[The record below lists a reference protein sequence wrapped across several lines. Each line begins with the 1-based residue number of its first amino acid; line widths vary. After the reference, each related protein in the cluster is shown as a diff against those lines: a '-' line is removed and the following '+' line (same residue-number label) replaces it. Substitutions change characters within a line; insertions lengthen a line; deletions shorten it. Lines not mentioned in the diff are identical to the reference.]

1 MKKSFL
7 ILTLLLSTL
16 ATQAQVYLTD
26 VLEPIGDEKA
36 LRNVYPFRENS
47 ELNVY
52 NSMSLQDYLLPAGL
66 ALWDKKETI
75 SFKLNKQYSKLSF
88 MFGPG
93 RNNRVQDAG
102 VMIITGDG
110 ETIFDEYVLGFSE
123 PRFMVV
129 DVAGIDQITFR
140 LLEDAQCV
148 NAAMMQLWKE
158 GETVVMP
165 ELPFA
170 PPARKTQLVAEHLPY
185 RTKYHHMI
193 REDLREVPY
202 LKHKTIIWS
211 DYEDSISIGRYI
223 YKSGI
228 QMSSSQGLFDANEG
242 YCFFWLNKQYEKI
255 SFIVGPRDN
264 ISSHASTWLVI
275 TGDKGKILYEEIVS
289 ETDIPRQVVVDVSGQ
304 DRICFKTELRGC
316 DFLGGITFGVVDI
329 WAYTK
334 ADLASVPKEGLVNP
348 NKEKL
353 AALPSPCPLI
363 SKIPSFSYHGKA
375 KPEAVIFDGQ
385 SKHIT
390 FSMGGEKFNQG
401 LIFTTGSN
409 LWNDNIDCYFMFDLG
424 GEFDYLSFYA
434 GMLTKRRTLFD
445 DSLRIYADGKLILDT
460 IIHCAWPNQYF
471 EVPINKCR
479 KLTFAKTGNGT
490 LNKDCYIC
498 LGDLAVYRGKPVK
511 HNLFKHDRPDCPEEA
526 DLIDLC
532 GKPYFHYVGRY
543 LSNITDFDF
552 EDCFM
557 DGSTKRRSFH
567 MKDGTEIFK
576 GVMLEANMPPFFE
589 DATLMDVAMM
599 ALVGAG
605 SSLMSSDV
613 AAYTGVTAGASPIA
627 LVALPLMSQ
636 SGGQASVVSF
646 NTYGEYKSCTF
657 TIANKSE
664 YWDAMD
670 QLLNMGERKDT
681 PFKLN
686 ILADQRLVGELYLS
700 NKMEPVTMTVPLLNA
715 SSITFWL
722 EPRDCRSGQFVI
734 HDIKVSK
741 KPCDIKAP
749 EQYHAERP
757 TTDATGQSSTPSEPS
772 QPSTPSEPSTPSQPS
787 QPTTTSTPSQPAAPL
802 QTPAP
807 TVETP
812 APAVETP
819 AQPGEPDQQPQ
830 QTPAPLTK
838 QQLLQQ
844 RIKQMKQ

>member
-1 MKKSFL
+1 MKKTCF

-16 ATQAQVYLTD
+16 AAQAQVYLTD
-26 VLEPIGDEKA
+26 VLEPIGDVLSVQNCVVKSDATPMRFSMWYELPSG
-36 LRNVYPFRENS
+36 LRFYSKDRI
-47 ELNVY
+47 
-52 NSMSLQDYLLPAGL
+52 
-66 ALWDKKETI
+66 I
-75 SFKLNKQYSKLSF
+75 SYKLNKQYSKLSF
-88 MFGPG
+88 WFGPG
-93 RNNRVQDAG
+93 ESNFAHINEASI
-102 VMIITGDG
+102 MTITGDG
-110 ETIFDEYVLGFSE
+110 EPIFDEFVHNYE
-123 PRFMVV
+123 QPRFFVV
-129 DVAGIDQITFR
+129 DVAGIDMVTFK
-140 LLEDAQCV
+140 LADS
-148 NAAMMQLWKE
+148 NADVCMPYMQLWKE
-158 GETVVMP
+158 SEKVVAP

-170 PPARKTQLVAEHLPY
+170 PPARKTRLVAEHLPY
-185 RTKYHHMI
+185 QSNSLMI
-193 REDLREVPY
+193 REDITKVPY
-202 LKHKTIIWS
+202 IHAIWVN
-211 DYEDSISIGRYI
+211 DDWADSVSLGRHI

-228 QMSSSQGLFDANEG
+228 LMRSSQGFGNSIER
-242 YCFFWLNKQYEKI
+242 YNYFWLNKQYEKI
-255 SFIVGPRDN
+255 SFIVSPNDN

-275 TGDKGKILYEEIVS
+275 KGDKDKILYEEIVRQ
-289 ETDIPRQVVVDVSGQ
+289 TDLPRQVVVDVSGH
-304 DRICFKTELRGC
+304 DRICFTTELRNC
-316 DFLGGITFGVVDI
+316 ELLGGITFGVVDM

-334 ADLASVPKEGLVNP
+334 ADLASVPQEGLVNP

-375 KPEAVIFDGQ
+375 SPEAVIYKGE
-385 SKHIT
+385 SKYKT

-401 LIFTTGSN
+401 LIFTTGAN

-434 GMLTKRRTLFD
+434 GMLTKQRALAD

-479 KLTFAKTGNGT
+479 KLTFAKPGNGT

-576 GVMLEANMPPFFE
+576 GVMLEANKPPFFE
-589 DATLMDVAMM
+589 DATLMDVGLM

-627 LVALPLMSQ
+627 LIALPLMSQ

-664 YWDAMD
+664 YWDAME
-670 QLLNMGERKDT
+670 QLVNLGERKDT

-749 EQYHAERP
+749 EQYNAEKP
-757 TTDATGQSSTPSEPS
+757 VTDATGQPGSPNQPGTHSEPS
-772 QPSTPSEPSTPSQPS
+772 QPITTSTPSTPSQPA
-787 QPTTTSTPSQPAAPL
+787 TPL

-807 TVETP
+807 AVETP

-819 AQPGEPDQQPQ
+819 DQPGDPDQQPQ
-830 QTPAPLTK
+830 QTPVPLTK

-844 RIKQMKQ
+844 RIKQMNQ

>member
-1 MKKSFL
+1 MRK
-7 ILTLLLSTL
+7 IIVITLLLTL
-16 ATQAQVYLTD
+16 TRMLAAQVYLTE
-26 VLEPIGDEKA
+26 VLEPIGDEKS
-36 LRNVYPFRENS
+36 LRHVYPFIEDS
-47 ELNVY
+47 ERSVY
-52 NSMSLQDYLLPAGL
+52 NSMTLQDYLLPAGI
-66 ALWDKKETI
+66 ALYDKNEAI

-88 MFGPG
+88 MFGPTG
-93 RNNRVQDAG
+93 NNRINDAG

-129 DVAGIDQITFR
+129 DVAGIDQITFS
-140 LLEDAQCV
+140 LVEDNQSV

-158 GETVVMP
+158 GENVVMP

-185 RTKYHHMI
+185 CTKFHHMI

-202 LKHKTIIWS
+202 LKHKIIIWS

-228 QMSSSQGLFDANEG
+228 QMRSSQGLFDANEG

-289 ETDIPRQVVVDVSGQ
+289 QTDIPRQVVVDVSGQ

-316 DFLGGITFGVVDI
+316 DFLGGITFGVVDM

-334 ADLASVPKEGLVNP
+334 KDLAQVPQEGLVNP

-385 SKHIT
+385 SRHIT

-409 LWNDNIDCYFMFDLG
+409 LLNDNIDCYFMFDLG

-434 GMLTKRRTLFD
+434 GMLTNRHALAN

-460 IIHCAWPNQYF
+460 IIRCAWPNQYF

-479 KLTFAKTGNGT
+479 KLTFAKPGNST

-511 HNLFKHDRPDCPEEA
+511 HHLFKHDRPECPEQA

-567 MKDGTEIFK
+567 MKDGTEIYK

-589 DATLMDVAMM
+589 DATLMDVAMIG
-599 ALVGAG
+599 LLGAG
-605 SSLMSSDV
+605 SSISGSDV
-613 AAYTGVTAGASPIA
+613 AAYTGVTAGASPVA
-627 LVALPLMSQ
+627 LLALPLMNH
-636 SGGQASVVSF
+636 SGGQASAASF

-670 QLLNMGERKDT
+670 QIVNLGERQDK
-681 PFKLN
+681 PFRLN
-686 ILADQRLVGELYLS
+686 VMADHRIVKQIDLTNR
-700 NKMEPVTMTVPLLNA
+700 MEPQTFTVPLYNSNSL
-715 SSITFWL
+715 TFWL
-722 EPRDCRSGQFVI
+722 EPGDTRSGQFVI
-734 HDIKVSK
+734 YDITVSK
-741 KPCDIKAP
+741 APCDIITPTDSIVTSP
-749 EQYHAERP
+749 EGRP
-757 TTDATGQSSTPSEPS
+757 GEV
-772 QPSTPSEPSTPSQPS
+772 
-787 QPTTTSTPSQPAAPL
+787 
-802 QTPAP
+802 
-807 TVETP
+807 VETGGNVP
-812 APAVETP
+812 PPVWAE
-819 AQPGEPDQQPQ
+819 
-830 QTPAPLTK
+830 
-838 QQLLQQ
+838 
-844 RIKQMKQ
+844 

>member
-1 MKKSFL
+1 MKKTFF

-16 ATQAQVYLTD
+16 AAQAQVYLTD
-26 VLEPIGDEKA
+26 VFKPEESETKRVSYYPSTEKFSDSFCHSIKVKSGIGFCYNSWCWKEQTYKINKEFSSMTFWLGPGYDGSGSGILVIEADGEPIYDEPVLYYYAPRLVRLDIKGVDK
-36 LRNVYPFRENS
+36 LVFRTVDADVDIN
-47 ELNVY
+47 
-52 NSMSLQDYLLPAGL
+52 L
-66 ALWDKKETI
+66 A
-75 SFKLNKQYSKLSF
+75 F
-88 MFGPG
+88 
-93 RNNRVQDAG
+93 
-102 VMIITGDG
+102 
-110 ETIFDEYVLGFSE
+110 
-123 PRFMVV
+123 
-129 DVAGIDQITFR
+129 
-140 LLEDAQCV
+140 
-148 NAAMMQLWKE
+148 MQLWKE
-158 GETVVMP
+158 NETVTP
-165 ELPFA
+165 DSIGIE
-170 PPARKTQLVAEHLPY
+170 PPARKTQLVEEVLPY
-185 RTKYHHMI
+185 YLGTK
-193 REDLREVPY
+193 
-202 LKHKTIIWS
+202 IIKK
-211 DYEDSISIGRYI
+211 DINYRLGDNYYYDRKVDSISIDRHLFH
-223 YKSGI
+223 SGL
-228 QMSSSQGLFDANEG
+228 QLSSHQGLFDSQEDFA
-242 YCFFWLNKQYEKI
+242 YFWLNKQYEKI

-275 TGDKGKILYEEIVS
+275 KGDKDKILYEEIVRQ
-289 ETDIPRQVVVDVSGQ
+289 TDLPRQVVVNVSGQ
-304 DRICFKTELRGC
+304 DRICFTTELRGC
-316 DFLGGITFGVVDI
+316 DFLGGITFGVVDM

-375 KPEAVIFDGQ
+375 HPDAVIFNGK
-385 SKHIT
+385 SRHLT

-401 LIFTTGSN
+401 LIFTTGAN

-434 GMLTKRRTLFD
+434 GMLTKKRALAD

-471 EVPINKCR
+471 EIPINKCR

-576 GVMLEANMPPFFE
+576 GVMLEANKPPFFE

-657 TIANKSE
+657 TISNKSE

-807 TVETP
+807 AVETP
-812 APAVETP
+812 TPATGTP